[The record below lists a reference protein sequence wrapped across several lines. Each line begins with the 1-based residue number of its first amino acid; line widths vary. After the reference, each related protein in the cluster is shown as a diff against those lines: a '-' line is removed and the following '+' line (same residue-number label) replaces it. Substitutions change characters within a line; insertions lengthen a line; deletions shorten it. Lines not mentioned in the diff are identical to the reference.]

1 MHTLPWLGHC
11 ISEHSTRSTLA
22 FFPPGAQE
30 VGEAGD
36 QHGGGLGRP
45 VDAGQYAAEP
55 LLEKEK
61 RWFGR
66 ERVDKSGESLS
77 QNLWYFMFRV
87 LLVLTTTWRVKR
99 ACLGG
104 A

>member
-1 MHTLPWLGHC
+1 
-11 ISEHSTRSTLA
+11 
-22 FFPPGAQE
+22 
-30 VGEAGD
+30 
-36 QHGGGLGRP
+36 

-61 RWFGR
+61 RWLV